1 MHGLGLPNLGIE
13 LAKTL
18 EGYIG
23 SLSHLK
29 DLHWLEL
36 AIFEGITVEG
46 AKKIVTALEA
56 PAMQVELAQ
65 LIALT
70 QDAVTPEQAW
80 KLGGLSESK
89 LTLGLLNAFKV
100 HYGWDS
106 LGASSLENLANAI
119 GFQLFEAESLFTQT
133 AIVKQLKKETHQAY
147 ILNVLA
153 DDAMRAVVHQI
164 LGRYERASEK
174 APAQGLPLE
183 GKTYVLTGT
192 LTQSGWSRDEAKA
205 KLEALGAKVSGS
217 ISAKTTGLIAGEGGG
232 SKLAKAESLGV
243 PVMDEADFL
252 SCIKFL

>member
-1 MHGLGLPNLGIE
+1 
-13 LAKTL
+13 
-18 EGYIG
+18 
-23 SLSHLK
+23 
-29 DLHWLEL
+29 
-36 AIFEGITVEG
+36 
-46 AKKIVTALEA
+46 
-56 PAMQVELAQ
+56 MQAELAQ

-100 HYGWDS
+100 EYGWES

-119 GFQLFEAESLFTQT
+119 GFQLFKEQTLFTQAT
-133 AIVKQLKKETHQAY
+133 IVEQLKKETHQAY
-147 ILNVLA
+147 VLDALA
-153 DDAMRAVVHQI
+153 DDAMREVVHQI
-164 LGRYERASEK
+164 LARYERASAQ
-174 APAQGLPLE
+174 APADGLPLE

-232 SKLAKAESLGV
+232 SKLSKAEGLGV
-243 PVMDEADFL
+243 PVLNETDLLGLLAL
-252 SCIKFL
+252 L